1 MKDFLIIS
9 TLAFNIL
16 TVCASNPNDFD
27 KPGVKSGDL
36 ITWEQVSPGNAGF
49 ANLLRYHPTIPG
61 KIILCPDMW
70 NAYQS
75 EDNGKTWY
83 SITDS
88 DGEGDF
94 MHIRDL
100 YYSAKYPDFAI
111 ASTSS
116 LLWKSENGGKNWQKI
131 KYCPWYVYKGDGY
144 DKESWKKKI
153 SAVAIDPNDKDV
165 WYVSGGSN
173 VRGQEWLSCYK
184 TINAKQRHGIE
195 AQFQGKLW
203 KTENAGRTWKLVNKG
218 INEKAQIGRIIV
230 HPHNSDIVFASSNYG
245 IYKSDNGGKT
255 WLNVG
260 EGKLESNIIM
270 DMDFYYNKETGKF
283 ILYVIDQTN
292 YIPYGKTTRC
302 EGGIYRT
309 EDEGSSWIKMNGNLG
324 LDLNRLS
331 GGVPD
336 SYYSYISEW
345 LGIKPF
351 EARKKFPQLPHCA
364 LQTFYMIAADPSMEG
379 CVYIGFADPQI
390 RNSIMPGRLWKTED
404 NGKLWINT
412 ARLYEETWE
421 QDKAYWEERGNPWN
435 ENMNV
440 GHASPHMRFGKN
452 YALRSMRALSVGV
465 DGSVM
470 IVSDHSTMLSTDRGK
485 TWNLVDEDYTETG
498 AIIGH
503 GNSNLPGL
511 TIAQDLREETTLLG
525 SGEHNLW
532 IPEKPI
538 ECLPQKGNNL
548 SNIPI
553 RFINSTQP
561 TVSCMVFDPYDVN
574 TVYAISNRQEFKQYL
589 FRSTDRGESWSK
601 YGVAT
606 PATNKWLDDF
616 YTNGFLIDPIDN
628 NYLYFGIT
636 KIVDKNKGHL
646 AGFYYSDNNGKTFTQ
661 SNSGLPNN
669 ARINDLKFDP
679 RDMSKKSLFAAAQK
693 SNFNQDLPLAEGG
706 LYYSSDRGKTWNK
719 VELPAQIQ
727 SVQFITFDYTN
738 RMYITTGYR
747 GGGAG
752 VWYSDD
758 FGKSW
763 KQIFTHKG
771 TECIEVSPFN
781 RNYIAVSVRMLSHNP
796 GVYIST
802 DRGKTWVKSN
812 KNIGIPHQIEDIKFD
827 IFNPDEMW
835 IATLGCGFY
844 KGKFKETDNI
854 KKVTVERRTLKL
866 KIGESQSLNVISKQ
880 NVKWVSENESV
891 AKVDGNGVVTA
902 VGRGNVIIR
911 AISEDYNYSDFCSVT
926 IK

>member
-1 MKDFLIIS
+1 MYQDWFLDYASYVILERAVPHINDGLKPVQRRILHSMKRLDDGRYNKVANIVGHTMQFHPHGDASIGDALVQLGQKDLLIDCQGNWG
-9 TLAFNIL
+9 NIL
-16 TVCASNPNDFD
+16 TGDGAAAPRYIEARLSKFALETVFNPKTTLWQLSYDGRNKEPVTLPVKFPLLLAQGVEGIAVGLSSKILPHNFNELLDAS
-27 KPGVKSGDL
+27 V
-36 ITWEQVSPGNAGF
+36 AY
-49 ANLLRYHPTIPG
+49 LR
-61 KIILCPDMW
+61 
-70 NAYQS
+70 
-75 EDNGKTWY
+75 
-83 SITDS
+83 
-88 DGEGDF
+88 GEEF
-94 MHIRDL
+94 TL
-100 YYSAKYPDFAI
+100 YPDFQ
-111 ASTSS
+111 T
-116 LLWKSENGGKNWQKI
+116 GGYI
-131 KYCPWYVYKGDGY
+131 DVSKYNDG
-144 DKESWKKKI
+144 ER
-153 SAVAIDPNDKDV
+153 
-165 WYVSGGSN
+165 GGSVK
-173 VRGQEWLSCYK
+173 VRAKITKLDNK
-184 TINAKQRHGIE
+184 T
-195 AQFQGKLW
+195 
-203 KTENAGRTWKLVNKG
+203 LV
-218 INEKAQIGRIIV
+218 ISE
-230 HPHNSDIVFASSNYG
+230 
-245 IYKSDNGGKT
+245 
-255 WLNVG
+255 
-260 EGKLESNIIM
+260 
-270 DMDFYYNKETGKF
+270 
-283 ILYVIDQTN
+283 
-292 YIPYGKTTRC
+292 IPYGKTTRC

-485 TWNLVDEDYTETG
+485 TWNQVDEDYTETG

-646 AGFYYSDNNGKTFTQ
+646 AGFYIPIIT
-661 SNSGLPNN
+661 
-669 ARINDLKFDP
+669 ARLLLRVI
-679 RDMSKKSLFAAAQK
+679 RFAK
-693 SNFNQDLPLAEGG
+693 
-706 LYYSSDRGKTWNK
+706 
-719 VELPAQIQ
+719 
-727 SVQFITFDYTN
+727 
-738 RMYITTGYR
+738 
-747 GGGAG
+747 
-752 VWYSDD
+752 
-758 FGKSW
+758 
-763 KQIFTHKG
+763 
-771 TECIEVSPFN
+771 
-781 RNYIAVSVRMLSHNP
+781 
-796 GVYIST
+796 
-802 DRGKTWVKSN
+802 
-812 KNIGIPHQIEDIKFD
+812 
-827 IFNPDEMW
+827 
-835 IATLGCGFY
+835 
-844 KGKFKETDNI
+844 
-854 KKVTVERRTLKL
+854 
-866 KIGESQSLNVISKQ
+866 
-880 NVKWVSENESV
+880 
-891 AKVDGNGVVTA
+891 
-902 VGRGNVIIR
+902 
-911 AISEDYNYSDFCSVT
+911 
-926 IK
+926 